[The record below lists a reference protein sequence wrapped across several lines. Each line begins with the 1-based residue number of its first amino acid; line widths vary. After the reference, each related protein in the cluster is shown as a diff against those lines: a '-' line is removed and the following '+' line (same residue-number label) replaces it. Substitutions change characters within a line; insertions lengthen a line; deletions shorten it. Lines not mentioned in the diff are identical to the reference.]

1 MKAGK
6 LAIRPWLICQY
17 NENTLMELP
26 SSVQQTNITQP
37 DLTLFY
43 LIILYHI
50 LLTCEVDIFEVL
62 EIMAQMWHC
71 IIF

>member
-62 EIMAQMWHC
+62 
-71 IIF
+71 